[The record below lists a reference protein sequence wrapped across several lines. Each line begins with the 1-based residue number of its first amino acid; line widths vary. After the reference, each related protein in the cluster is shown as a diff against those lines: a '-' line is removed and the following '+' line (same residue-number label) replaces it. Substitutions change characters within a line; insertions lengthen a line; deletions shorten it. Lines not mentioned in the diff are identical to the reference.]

1 MIPNWNE
8 MDQIDTNERRVCDYI
23 AGMTDSFAEK
33 IYHRLFTPGI
43 GSSRDEL

>member
-1 MIPNWNE
+1 
-8 MDQIDTNERRVCDYI
+8 MDQSDSEERRVCDYI
-23 AGMTDSFAEK
+23 AGMTDSFAAK